1 MLLGLYK
8 SYEELEDNLTIA
20 EMNLLLKAKAKDRE
34 NHYKVLAAFQGHKWG
49 DSEDEG
55 SAEDAVERLK
65 KKAELRASGIDNE
78 EEIELAG
85 MGIKFG

>member
-1 MLLGLYK
+1 MLLGIYK
-8 SYEELEDNLTIA
+8 SYEELESHLTIT

-49 DSEDEG
+49 EEEG
-55 SAEDAVERLK
+55 GDSAEEAVERMMQR
-65 KKAELRASGIDNE
+65 AEAKLNGTTDE
-78 EEIELAG
+78 HVELEA